1 MNGEANGE
9 QQTANGSMADEDME
23 NGNEEPILSDDCYF
37 KDDGECQWADCPCDY
52 HAGD

>member
-9 QQTANGSMADEDME
+9 QQTANGSMAEE